1 MFSNYPFRICQNI
14 PNNISILMFL
24 LRAHIDI
31 YWYTFTSAYTC
42 GKCYFPKQKY
52 AQSKRINL
60 NVVTKQ
66 MNETSAPSREHFF
79 CLLTTEQHLSKKFEP
94 NFCVAFEWSFFWKLW
109 NQLEYFRIRNSHENP
124 SSSLLRKKDTIAREW
139 SYPFECIK
147 TLLRTCPIIL
157 ICDRWNFH
165 DLQTKIN
172 KCMAQHDDDGKRFIS
187 LCSNELISNVWQ
199 SSKSI
204 EISIKFIRSFFINSW
219 KPLTTDKNYTNIIV
233 LCDWLIQRLDLI
245 FYFFTRE
252 III

>member
-52 AQSKRINL
+52 AQSMRINL

-94 NFCVAFEWSFFWKLW
+94 IFCVAFEWSFFCKLW
-109 NQLEYFRIRNSHENP
+109 NQLEYFRIRNSHESP
-124 SSSLLRKKDTIAREW
+124 SSSLLKKR
-139 SYPFECIK
+139 Y
-147 TLLRTCPIIL
+147 
-157 ICDRWNFH
+157 DRQRMKLSIWMHQN
-165 DLQTKIN
+165 
-172 KCMAQHDDDGKRFIS
+172 
-187 LCSNELISNVWQ
+187 
-199 SSKSI
+199 SSKNLSNY
-204 EISIKFIRSFFINSW
+204 INMWSLKLPW
-219 KPLTTDKNYTNIIV
+219 SSNKDK
-233 LCDWLIQRLDLI
+233 
-245 FYFFTRE
+245 
-252 III
+252 

>member
-1 MFSNYPFRICQNI
+1 MLLPETKICTIEENKSKCSNETNGRNQRA
-14 PNNISILMFL
+14 ISWTLFL
-24 LRAHIDI
+24 LTDNWA
-31 YWYTFTSAYTC
+31 TFE
-42 GKCYFPKQKY
+42 QKVWTEFLCCVWM
-52 AQSKRINL
+52 K
-60 NVVTKQ
+60 
-66 MNETSAPSREHFF
+66 F
-79 CLLTTEQHLSKKFEP
+79 LLKALKPVGVLPNKKFS
-94 NFCVAFEWSFFWKLW
+94 WKSFKL
-109 NQLEYFRIRNSHENP
+109 FTKK
-124 SSSLLRKKDTIAREW
+124 KKDTIAREW

-172 KCMAQHDDDGKRFIS
+172 KCMAQHDDDVKRFIS